1 MSCNIFPYFMTFALH
16 LFHMCAATRLCLFSL
31 PSICFL
37 SLFRTALPG
46 ILPFCL
52 FRLPLFSF
60 APVRVI
66 APPPAFSPPSLFSFL
81 SAAAQV
87 LSFYISRPSTAI
99 KKGAATC
106 VAAPLIF
113 LFVYQCSR
121 LFSLCISL
129 FEHQHCYRCCCQ
141 CSQRYIRPYGRRIAR
156 LGAGFLDKFRR
167 KLYAAVLRDDEGIN
181 AVHCL

>member
-1 MSCNIFPYFMTFALH
+1 MLNIILRFVIKLPMSCNIFPYFMTFALH

-87 LSFYISRPSTAI
+87 LSFYISRPSTTI

-106 VAAPLIF
+106 VAAPLPIGYS
-113 LFVYQCSR
+113 V
-121 LFSLCISL
+121 FSA
-129 FEHQHCYRCCCQ
+129 
-141 CSQRYIRPYGRRIAR
+141 RPASE
-156 LGAGFLDKFRR
+156 KFRR
-167 KLYAAVLRDDEGIN
+167 GCCSRFL
-181 AVHCL
+181 

>member
-37 SLFRTALPG
+37 SLFRTAFPG

-87 LSFYISRPSTAI
+87 LSFAFPVLQPQS
-99 KKGAATC
+99 KKERQPAL
-106 VAAPLIF
+106 PLPLSF
-113 LFVYQCSR
+113 FVYRCSR

-129 FEHQHCYRCCCQ
+129 CEHQHCYRCCRQCCQ
-141 CSQRYIRPYGRRIAR
+141 RHIRPYGRRIAR
-156 LGAGFLDKFRR
+156 LGAGFLDKFCR

-181 AVHCL
+181 AIHCL